1 MYYHFGVFYDLLQ
14 NFKTGNLIIDTIIM
28 SIGFSLLTNL
38 SHSLPQYCYNAFNEL
53 NSGALYNY
61 FKPKCTITI
70 SGKVIIKPALYNCMD
85 IETKFSNNFRALWF
99 FIEKKLLSSED
110 TDIFSVKEYPCKW
123 APNKHFSKK
132 NGERHKE
139 KQFRSSIYIVDQY
152 APFLLCDKLKIYAK
166 VRCKNENV
174 ETKDKSIAKIEN
186 VVVEVFSSVS
196 TVFKINN
203 FIKQISD
210 DYNQQVNHLRYDK
223 LFIYDCFPIQN
234 RDLDTNFEWKEYM
247 FESTRNFDNLF
258 FSEKNNLIRKVDFFQ
273 NNKEWYEKHGIP
285 YTLGI
290 GLSGPPGTGKTS
302 IIKALANKLKRHIV
316 IISLSKISTISDLC
330 NLFFEERYT
339 TENSEKS
346 ITFDKKIIVFEDIDC
361 MTDIILSRFN
371 SNIDNTDIID
381 NNKKAPPNI
390 ISNSDS
396 NSSESK
402 LNDILLKIIKTE
414 TYDEPQMNSI
424 LKNYTTKNDK
434 LTLSFLLNL
443 IDGIRETPGRILIIT
458 SNLYD
463 KIDEALLRPGR
474 IDITLQLTKVSKQI
488 LNQIYYNFF
497 NTHLTTE
504 QLKNYTEY
512 KFTPAE
518 IINLCINSESSDDFL
533 RQLYNN

>member
-1 MYYHFGVFYDLLQ
+1 
-14 NFKTGNLIIDTIIM
+14 
-28 SIGFSLLTNL
+28 
-38 SHSLPQYCYNAFNEL
+38 
-53 NSGALYNY
+53 
-61 FKPKCTITI
+61 
-70 SGKVIIKPALYNCMD
+70 
-85 IETKFSNNFRALWF
+85 
-99 FIEKKLLSSED
+99 
-110 TDIFSVKEYPCKW
+110 
-123 APNKHFSKK
+123 
-132 NGERHKE
+132 
-139 KQFRSSIYIVDQY
+139 
-152 APFLLCDKLKIYAK
+152 
-166 VRCKNENV
+166 
-174 ETKDKSIAKIEN
+174 
-186 VVVEVFSSVS
+186 
-196 TVFKINN
+196 
-203 FIKQISD
+203 
-210 DYNQQVNHLRYDK
+210 
-223 LFIYDCFPIQN
+223 
-234 RDLDTNFEWKEYM
+234 M